1 MICYNYFSIKAK
13 EDLNMI
19 ICNTTSIGEVKVKN
33 IEVDFSENKS
43 GSTILGFFTCK
54 DGKVVVSQDTQDEDI
69 FMKGLIGNSEDV
81 YRKGETSP
89 NRKRDITYKLIEDTE
104 ENPLIIAMCESV
116 EFYVGVQTNIKVL
129 VAGDVMFV
137 MLISGVCS
145 IDGLVLARCYNGN
158 ITNKKTVKYDS
169 KKMQELLS
177 WVCNDM
183 KTGYDFSGD
192 VIPNISIKYSDE
204 RNYAAGIVNKDDLYF
219 FNNNLEENI
228 RKYEEKRAR
237 KEEEKRQRLEYLHKE
252 SERIAKERKESEA
265 KKEESKRSDTFE
277 TVNVGAQQFRD
288 LLNSFGR
295 K

>member
-19 ICNTTSIGEVKVKN
+19 ICNTTLLDGVNRKEISVNFPEATIPGFLTYK
-33 IEVDFSENKS
+33 EN
-43 GSTILGFFTCK
+43 
-54 DGKVVVSQDTQDEDI
+54 KVVVSEDTNDDNI
-69 FMKGLIGNSEDV
+69 FMKGLIGEDEHT
-81 YRKGETSP
+81 YRRGEISP
-89 NRKRDITYKLIEDTE
+89 NRKKDITYKLIEDTE
-104 ENPLIIAMCESV
+104 DNPLLITMCESV
-116 EFYVGVQTNIKVL
+116 EFYVGIQTNIKVL
-129 VAGDVMFV
+129 IAGDVMFV

-145 IDGLVLARCYNGN
+145 IDGITLARCYNGN
-158 ITNKKTVKYDS
+158 IANRKSVKYDC

-177 WVCNDM
+177 WVFKDM
-183 KTGYDFSGD
+183 ITGYDYSRD
-192 VIPNISIKYSDE
+192 AVANISIKYSDE
-204 RNYAAGIVNKDDLYF
+204 RNYSAGVVNKEDLYF

>member
-19 ICNTTSIGEVKVKN
+19 ICNTTSIGEVKGKN
-33 IEVDFSENKS
+33 IEVNFSENKS
-43 GSTILGFFTCK
+43 GSTIPGFFTCK
-54 DGKVVVSQDTQDEDI
+54 DDKVVVSQDTQDKDI

-116 EFYVGVQTNIKVL
+116 EFYVGVQANIKVL

-158 ITNKKTVKYDS
+158 ITNRKTIKYDG

-192 VIPNISIKYSDE
+192 VIPNISIKYVDE
-204 RNYAAGIVNKDDLYF
+204 RNYVAGIVNKDDLYF

-228 RKYEEKRAR
+228 RKYEERCAR

>member
-43 GSTILGFFTCK
+43 GSIIPGFFTCK

-69 FMKGLIGNSEDV
+69 FMKGLIGNSDDV

-158 ITNKKTVKYDS
+158 ITNKKTIKYDS

-183 KTGYDFSGD
+183 KTGYDFSSD

-237 KEEEKRQRLEYLHKE
+237 KEEEKRQRLEYLHRE